1 MGKPPKD
8 DGPSQTTYVQVSQM
22 GRRIRVELTLETEI
36 EAREY
41 IGELYM
47 LLEEGD
53 VDIRI
58 TVQSDKKPVLTFSKS
73 GK

>member
-1 MGKPPKD
+1 MGDQPED
-8 DGPSQTTYVQVSQM
+8 DGPSQVTYVQVSQM
-22 GRRIRVELTLETEI
+22 GRCVRVELTLETEI

-41 IGELYM
+41 MGELFM

-58 TVQSDKKPVLTFSKS
+58 TVQSDKKPVLTLSKS